1 MRLEGRMRVEAGK
14 IGAQRLNSTF
24 LRDSGS
30 GSLLLVAACLLGL
43 SLASLLFSFLY
54 SFY

>member
-1 MRLEGRMRVEAGK
+1 MRVEGGK
-14 IGAQRLNSTF
+14 IGAKRLYSTP

-30 GSLLLVAACLLGL
+30 GSLLFVVTCLLGL
-43 SLASLLFSFLY
+43 SLASLFLSFLY